1 MHLIYLGHLCSA
13 ISVAIKS
20 LLCCLIN
27 HLCCFSEAYSVCL
40 LPSLELAEWKSVVA
54 LVVASALLS
63 GRRLNGIGTESVV
76 TGMGGNEMDGMGQA
90 SVTAKGIVAAVGEAT
105 GVAAAIVM
113 KAALQAAVMI
123 AGEIVVRT
131 AGKMLTFTTA
141 GLAMTASEMVTIAM
155 IVERVGTVVNR
166 VLVEAAPADVTIPVD
181 ATMETIGI
189 VETAVARVTGK
200 TGMVMVTEVIA
211 KIVGIVSE
219 AVVEVGAEVVRAAVL
234 LEAEPVAATVE
245 AIVMVAAVIPAAVDV
260 EKHTIVVV
268 AAVTVVG
275 ATDSMCAA
283 IW

>member
-1 MHLIYLGHLCSA
+1 M
-13 ISVAIKS
+13 
-20 LLCCLIN
+20 
-27 HLCCFSEAYSVCL
+27 CL